1 VGRLGKPSIFVDK
14 VARVQGVLSRPGS
27 KRFEQARG
35 RLTKL
40 ASWPTPASDGD
51 TIEYLARGE
60 QATRKYLKQRRE
72 RGNG

>member
-1 VGRLGKPSIFVDK
+1 MSRLGKPSIFIDK

-51 TIEYLARGE
+51 TIEALSRGWTE
-60 QATRKYLKQRRE
+60 TKRYLKRRK
-72 RGNG
+72 R